1 MYFDTHCHLN
11 SEEMFENRRAF
22 IEKAREA
29 DVQTFCVVGYNLI
42 SSQRAVQIAHEYKDV
57 YAVVGIGPEDCLETD
72 EKELQLLE
80 ALLKDEKV
88 VALGEIGLDYHWD
101 TVPKEKQM
109 TIFKAQLELAQ
120 RYQLPVVIHSR
131 DALKDTYD
139 ILKEAKAHGVMHCYS
154 GSAQMA
160 LDFIEIGFMISL
172 AGPVTFKNARV
183 PKEVALKVPLD
194 SLLIETD
201 SPYLTPHP
209 FRGKPNDSSYVPLV
223 AKEIARIKGIDEKLV
238 AKQTTQNAYRIF
250 NIGQERV

>member
-1 MYFDTHCHLN
+1 
-11 SEEMFENRRAF
+11 
-22 IEKAREA
+22 
-29 DVQTFCVVGYNLI
+29 
-42 SSQRAVQIAHEYKDV
+42 
-57 YAVVGIGPEDCLETD
+57 
-72 EKELQLLE
+72 
-80 ALLKDEKV
+80 
-88 VALGEIGLDYHWD
+88 
-101 TVPKEKQM
+101 
-109 TIFKAQLELAQ
+109 
-120 RYQLPVVIHSR
+120 
-131 DALKDTYD
+131 
-139 ILKEAKAHGVMHCYS
+139 
-154 GSAQMA
+154 MA